1 MGQPQNN
8 ATNRVAPAETPRPGE
23 KGQRLFFGAVESI
36 TPMDKEVVSMGAMP
50 VVYVVMKILLLR
62 YLRLG
67 YRKAK
72 TRPGRGNN
80 MAAPTAPPS
89 QDNQGNGNARD
100 DNGQEGSSTAAP
112 AMGQPQNKKL

>member
-1 MGQPQNN
+1 M
-8 ATNRVAPAETPRPGE
+8 
-23 KGQRLFFGAVESI
+23 ESI

-72 TRPGRGNN
+72 TRPR
-80 MAAPTAPPS
+80 
-89 QDNQGNGNARD
+89 
-100 DNGQEGSSTAAP
+100 SSTTRLASSKYLSP
-112 AMGQPQNKKL
+112 LERKLCFCIGSRRCPFSPGLGVSAGATLFVALF